1 MALSLSNF
9 LYSLLVFVSLAAA
22 ETRTYDFDI
31 GWVEGN
37 PDGQFTRPII
47 GINGQWPIPR
57 IEANVGDT
65 VIVNA
70 KNSLGN
76 RSESL
81 HFHDLYQ
88 NGTSHMDGASRISQC
103 PIPPGSSF
111 TYNFTVNQP
120 GTYWYHS
127 HVDGQYPDGLRGPLI
142 VHDPDSPFKDQY
154 DDEFVLTLSDWY
166 HDLMP
171 GLISSF
177 LSVTNPTGA
186 EPVPQS
192 ALMNDTQNLTIP
204 VEPNK
209 TYFLR
214 IINVAAFAAQYFWI
228 EGHTFKIIE
237 VDGIYT
243 EPAEAERIYVT
254 AAQRYGI
261 LVTTKNS
268 TDENFAIVGS
278 MDTDLF
284 DAIPDGLNPNV
295 TSYLVYDSAAS
306 LPEPALI
313 DDFDPFDDF
322 GLVPYDQLDLFEEPD
337 LTVQLDVKMDNLK
350 DGANYAFFNN
360 ITWVAPVVPTLYTVL
375 SAPPSLLSNPTIYG
389 SNTNTFV
396 LPHMASVD
404 IIVNNH
410 DPGKHPF
417 HLHGHVFQT
426 IIRSEEEAGD
436 YDPNNVTDQDFPT
449 TPMRRD
455 TVLIRPNGHMVLRFR
470 ADNPGVWIFH
480 CHIEWHV
487 DSGLIMTFVEAPE
500 QFRANVSAA
509 NTIPQDHFDACNAN
523 SPAMPYVGNA
533 AGRGAVSTEQVVLG
547 LRDVSEDEWL
557 NLEGENKQGAPL
569 PSGFTAR
576 GIVALVFSCIAG
588 VLGCCVVA
596 WYGFGEM
603 GVVAAEKERRKIES
617 LEREQGTVGDTTT
630 SSNVH
635 KTGDGHASKVMKA
648 VMGK

>member
-1 MALSLSNF
+1 MALSMSNF
-9 LYSLLVFVSLAAA
+9 LYSLLLLLPTVSA
-22 ETRTYDFDI
+22 ETRTYDFEI
-31 GWVEGN
+31 GWVQAN
-37 PDGQFTRPII
+37 PDGQSTRPVI

-57 IEANVGDT
+57 IEANIGDT

-81 HFHDLYQ
+81 HFHGLYQ

-103 PIPPGSSF
+103 PIPSGSTF
-111 TYNFTVNQP
+111 TYNFTVDQP

-127 HVDGQYPDGLRGPLI
+127 HVDGQYPDGLRGPFI

-154 DDEFVLTLSDWY
+154 DEELVLTLSDWY

-192 ALMNDTQNLTIP
+192 ALMNDTQNLKIP

-214 IINVAAFAAQYFWI
+214 VINMAAFAAQYFWI

-243 EPAEAERIYVT
+243 EPAEADRIYIT

-261 LVTTKNS
+261 LLTTKNT
-268 TDENFAIVGS
+268 TDQNFAIVGS

-284 DAIPDGLNPNV
+284 DVIPDGLNPNV
-295 TSYLVYDSAAS
+295 TSFLVYDDAAS
-306 LPEPALI
+306 LPDPAPI
-313 DDFDPFDDF
+313 DDFDTFDDF
-322 GLVPYDQLDLFEEPD
+322 DLVPQDKLELFEDPAV
-337 LTVQLDVKMDNLK
+337 TVQLDVKMDNLK

-360 ITWVAPVVPTLYTVL
+360 ITWTAPVVPTVYTVL
-375 SAPPSLLSNPTIYG
+375 SAPPSLLNNPTIYG

-396 LPHMASVD
+396 LPHNSVVE

-417 HLHGHVFQT
+417 HLHGHAFQIVT
-426 IIRSEEEAGD
+426 RSDEEAGD
-436 YDPNNVTDQDFPT
+436 YDPNNATQQNFPA

-455 TVLIRPNGHMVLRFR
+455 TALIRPNGYMVLRYR

-500 QFRANVSAA
+500 QYRANVSAA
-509 NTIPQDHFDACNAN
+509 NSVPQDHFDTCNAN
-523 SPAMPYVGNA
+523 SPAMSYVGNA
-533 AGRGAVSTEQVVLG
+533 AGKGAVSTEQQVLG
-547 LRDVSEDEWL
+547 ARDVSEDEWL
-557 NLEGENKQGAPL
+557 NLQGENVQRGPL
-569 PSGFTAR
+569 PSGFTPR
-576 GIVALVFSCIAG
+576 GIVALVFSCVAG
-588 VLGCCVVA
+588 ILGCVVIV
-596 WYGFGEM
+596 WYGLGEM
-603 GVVAAEKERRKIES
+603 GSVYADKERRKIEA
-617 LEREQGTVGDTTT
+617 LEREQGTVIDTVPSNDVQSA
-630 SSNVH
+630 SS
-635 KTGDGHASKVMKA
+635 GHGSKVMRA
-648 VMGK
+648 VLGK